1 MLNWMEGKIKATGTL
16 PVTVTENL
24 PFGTGDVKIQ
34 KLAAIDSLVA
44 DAIKKKALSG
54 CQVLV
59 AKDNKIIFNKAY
71 GNTAGPGSSPVTL
84 NTYYDLASVTK
95 TSATTVAIMKLV
107 DEGKVDI
114 EKTIGDYLPWVKG
127 NPKAKIKLKE
137 LLLHEAGLYP
147 YIKFYESLLNPD
159 GSINSKW
166 IVPVQDAAHQLM
178 VTPGKYLANHWLDSI
193 RMKILNS
200 PVTAPGKYVYSDNDF
215 IFLGNIVEQV
225 TGMNLQDYCT
235 KTFYGP
241 MQMRSTGFLPLERA
255 DKSNIAATEL
265 DNYFRNELIHGSVHD
280 EGASTMGGIAGHAG
294 LFSNATDIAKLY
306 MMLLNGGQW
315 DGQQYL
321 KPSTIQWFTSYQS
334 PTSRRGLGFDKTA
347 RDNASSKDPYPSLS
361 APPSVFG
368 HTGFTGTCVWADPD
382 NQLLYVFLSNRV
394 YPTRDNKAFST
405 LNLRAKIQEQIYK
418 AIKK

>member
-1 MLNWMEGKIKATGTL
+1 MKG
-16 PVTVTENL
+16 
-24 PFGTGDVKIQ
+24 
-34 KLAAIDSLVA
+34 AIP
-44 DAIKKKALSG
+44 G

-59 AKDNKIIFNKAY
+59 AKDNQIVFNKSY
-71 GNTAGPGSSPVTL
+71 GTIAGIGSPDVTNATL
-84 NTYYDLASVTK
+84 YDLASMTK

-107 DEGKVDI
+107 EEGKLDI
-114 EKTIGDYLPWVKG
+114 EKTIGDYLPWVVG
-127 NPKAKIKLKE
+127 NAKAKIRLKD
-137 LLLHEAGLYP
+137 LLIHEAGLYP
-147 YIKFYESLLNPD
+147 YIKFYESLLNSD

-166 IVPVQDAAHQLM
+166 IVPVQDADHQLM
-178 VTPGKYLANHWLDSI
+178 VTPGKYLTKNWMDSI

-241 MQMRSTGFLPLERA
+241 MQMHSTGFLPLERA
-255 DKSNIAATEL
+255 NKSNIAASEL
-265 DNYFRNELIHGSVHD
+265 DNYFRKELIQGSVHD

-394 YPTRDNKAFST
+394 YPTRDNKAFSS
-405 LNLRAKIQEQIYK
+405 LNLRAKIQEQIYQ

>member
-1 MLNWMEGKIKATGTL
+1 MKG
-16 PVTVTENL
+16 
-24 PFGTGDVKIQ
+24 
-34 KLAAIDSLVA
+34 AIP
-44 DAIKKKALSG
+44 G

-59 AKDNKIIFNKAY
+59 AKNNQIVFNKSY
-71 GNTAGPGSSPVTL
+71 GTIAGPQSPSVTNATL
-84 NTYYDLASVTK
+84 YDLASMTK

-107 DEGKVDI
+107 EEGKVDI
-114 EKTIGDYLPWVKG
+114 EKTIGDYLPWVVG
-127 NPKAKIKLKE
+127 NPKAKIRLKD
-137 LLLHEAGLYP
+137 LLIHEAGLFP
-147 YIKFYESLLNPD
+147 YIKFYEALLKPD
-159 GSINSKW
+159 GSIDSKW
-166 IVPVQDAAHQLM
+166 IVPVQDATHQLM
-178 VTPGKYLANHWLDSI
+178 VTPGKYLANNWMDSI

-200 PVTAPGKYVYSDNDF
+200 PITTPGKYVYSDNDF

-255 DKSNIAATEL
+255 EKSKIAASEL
-265 DNYFRNELIHGSVHD
+265 DNYFRKELIQGSVHD

-294 LFSNATDIAKLY
+294 LFSNATDLSKLY
-306 MMLLNGGQW
+306 MMLLNGGEW
-315 DGQQYL
+315 DGQRYL
-321 KPSTIQWFTSYQS
+321 KPSTIQLFTSYQS
-334 PTSRRGLGFDKTA
+334 PTSRRGLGFDKTS

-382 NQLLYVFLSNRV
+382 NQLLYIFLSNRV

-405 LNLRAKIQEQIYK
+405 LNLRAKIQEQIYQS
-418 AIKK
+418 IKK

>member
-1 MLNWMEGKIKATGTL
+1 MKG
-16 PVTVTENL
+16 
-24 PFGTGDVKIQ
+24 
-34 KLAAIDSLVA
+34 AIP
-44 DAIKKKALSG
+44 G

-59 AKDNKIIFNKAY
+59 AKNNQIVFNKSY
-71 GNTAGPGSSPVTL
+71 GTIAGAQSPLVTNATL
-84 NTYYDLASVTK
+84 YDLASMTK

-107 DEGKVDI
+107 EEGKVDI
-114 EKTIGDYLPWVKG
+114 EKTIGDYLPWVVG
-127 NPKAKIKLKE
+127 NAKAKIRLKD
-137 LLLHEAGLYP
+137 LLIHEAGLYP
-147 YIKFYESLLNPD
+147 YIKFYEALLNPD

-166 IVPVQDAAHQLM
+166 IVPVQDATHQLM
-178 VTPGKYLANHWLDSI
+178 VTPGKYLANNWMDSI

-200 PVTAPGKYVYSDNDF
+200 PVTTPGKYVYSDNDF
-215 IFLGNIVEQV
+215 IFLGNIVEQL
-225 TGMNLQDYCT
+225 TGMNLQEYCT

-255 DKSNIAATEL
+255 DKSNIAASEL
-265 DNYFRNELIHGSVHD
+265 DNYFRKELIQGSVHD

-315 DGQQYL
+315 DGQSYL
-321 KPSTIQWFTSYQS
+321 KPSTIQLFTSYQS

-361 APPSVFG
+361 APASVFG

-394 YPTRDNKAFST
+394 FPSAEPNKLAKGKYRPSMMQAAFET
-405 LNLRAKIQEQIYK
+405 ILRNAGLPKSP
-418 AIKK
+418 

>member
-1 MLNWMEGKIKATGTL
+1 MKG
-16 PVTVTENL
+16 
-24 PFGTGDVKIQ
+24 
-34 KLAAIDSLVA
+34 AIP
-44 DAIKKKALSG
+44 G

-59 AKDNKIIFNKAY
+59 AKNNQIVFNKSY
-71 GNTAGPGSSPVTL
+71 GTIAGAQSPLVTNATL
-84 NTYYDLASVTK
+84 YDLASMTK

-107 DEGKVDI
+107 EEGKVDI
-114 EKTIGDYLPWVKG
+114 EKTIGDYLPWVAG
-127 NPKAKIKLKE
+127 NAKAKIRLKD
-137 LLLHEAGLYP
+137 LLIHEAGLYP
-147 YIKFYESLLNPD
+147 YIKFYEALLNQD

-166 IVPVQDAAHQLM
+166 IVPVQDATHQLM
-178 VTPGKYLANHWLDSI
+178 VTPGKYLANDWMDSI

-200 PVTAPGKYVYSDNDF
+200 PVTTPGKYVYSDNDF

-225 TGMNLQDYCT
+225 TGMNLQEYCT

-255 DKSNIAATEL
+255 DKSNIAASEI
-265 DNYFRNELIHGSVHD
+265 DNYFRKELIQGSVHD

-315 DGQQYL
+315 DGQNYL
-321 KPSTIQWFTSYQS
+321 KPSTINLFTSYQS

-361 APPSVFG
+361 APASVFG

-405 LNLRAKIQEQIYK
+405 LNLRAKIQEQIYQ